1 MSITAADVKALRDQ
15 TGAGM
20 MDCKKALTESGGDF
34 EKAIDYLRKKG
45 QKVSAQRADRE
56 AKQGLIVAKLSGDNK
71 KAVALELNC
80 ETDFVAR
87 NEEFIANAEAFAELV
102 FNKEP
107 ASTEA
112 LRALP
117 FEGKTVADKLE
128 LLVGKIGEKIDIGRF
143 EIGKIGEK
151 IDIGRF
157 EILKTEGEIISYIH
171 PGSQLAVLVSFEGPL
186 GNAEVG
192 KDVAMQVAAMNPI
205 ATNRDEVDQST
216 LDKELEIAKEQLI
229 NEGKPA
235 EIAEKAAQGK
245 LRRFFEER
253 VLLEQKFVKDG
264 GITVAEY
271 LKQNGAP
278 SVKTFRRIQLGEE

>member
-20 MDCKKALTESGGDF
+20 MDCKKALAESGGDF

-56 AKQGLIVAKLSGDNK
+56 AKQGLIVARLSGDNK

-87 NEEFIANAEAFAELV
+87 NEEFVANAEAFAELV
-102 FNKEP
+102 FNEEP
-107 ASTEA
+107 ASAEA

-128 LLVGKIGEKIDIGRF
+128 LLV
-143 EIGKIGEK
+143 GKIGEK

-205 ATNRDEVDQST
+205 ATTRDEVDQGT